1 MFLYEKGQHE
11 LQIIEKK
18 MGGGSTCFSSF
29 SYLKFG
35 DLGFKKSD
43 ADIKAS
49 ALNWHRDT
57 TLEVLGNNGPHR

>member
-1 MFLYEKGQHE
+1 MNCKLLKRRWE
-11 LQIIEKK
+11 
-18 MGGGSTCFSSF
+18 GSTCFSSF
-29 SYLKFG
+29 SYLKLG

-57 TLEVLGNNGPHR
+57 TLEVLGNSGPHR